1 MILKSDGQKINI
13 DFSQEL
19 LGNIQ
24 FGGNSRWQPSS
35 FQIDFNVPAGAPT
48 SALSSKSLNPIS
60 IEFAPAYDSFQPLNS
75 PADASY
81 IDILDVKTSSGVTL
95 PAIYLETISAI

>member
-60 IEFAPAYDSFQPLNS
+60 VEFAPAYDSFQPLNS

-81 IDILDVKTSSGVTL
+81 IEIFDTEISPGIIL
-95 PAIYLETISAI
+95 PAIYLGTIEAL

>member
-35 FQIDFNVPAGAPT
+35 FQIDFNVPIGAPS
-48 SALSSKSLNPIS
+48 SALASKNLNPIS
-60 IEFAPAYDSFQPLNS
+60 VEFAPAYDSFQPLNS

-81 IDILDVKTSSGVTL
+81 IEIFDTKTSSGVTL
-95 PAIYLETISAI
+95 PAIYLEIIDTI